1 MEKDLNLPEGTEVTE
16 PLKIYL
22 NEIGQIPLLS
32 EEEERGSLGVKVL
45 QEMRMQE
52 ESWKRGI
59 YAWWYLSQNIIL
71 AEGLHSWI

>member
-22 NEIGQIPLLS
+22 KKRKET
-32 EEEERGSLGVKVL
+32 LGVKVL
-45 QEMRMQE
+45 QEMRMQG